1 MLGLMKTL
9 PRNDHRLLPSLKL
22 LAPVFTWL
30 LWAAHGKA
38 DAASNLVSVVVT
50 NQRDHFSLTIPA
62 GWKELPAPQVAALL
76 EPNEKNTAH
85 GDSACMYAPA
95 ATESLRPPAL
105 VTVSAM
111 RYRRISETYLRM
123 LADEDLRR
131 MAVFD
136 HVRGEGVLERDIH
149 ETEYDTNR
157 HLLQVTLQ
165 RADPILGRVREI
177 DHVYYTET
185 GSITLSVAA
194 RAEEFDAWTNAFNQV
209 LASFSVA
216 PEIRYKPRPPG
227 EELQVARTAIRSRFS
242 LLGIG
247 MLASIIMA
255 IVKWRSGRVMSDEI

>member
-1 MLGLMKTL
+1 MKSL
-9 PRNDHRLLPSLKL
+9 RRKGHRLLHSLPL
-22 LAPVFTWL
+22 VAPVFAWL
-30 LWAAHGKA
+30 LLAAQA
-38 DAASNLVSVVVT
+38 EAAEASNPVSLVVT

-62 GWKELPAPQVAALL
+62 GWKELPAAQVAALL
-76 EPNEKNTAH
+76 DPNDKNATR
-85 GDSACMYAPA
+85 GDGACMYAPA

-105 VTVSAM
+105 VTVSAV
-111 RYRRISETYLRM
+111 RYRRISASYLRM
-123 LADEDLRR
+123 LEDEDLRR

-165 RADPILGRVREI
+165 RADPTLGRVREI

-209 LASFSVA
+209 LTSFSVA

-227 EELQVARTAIRSRFS
+227 EELQLARTAIKSRFS

-247 MLASIIMA
+247 VLASIVMA